1 MCAHSKQAWQAVHQN
16 WAWEVFFF
24 LPLHSPSRWW
34 ETVGYEREKEW
45 EIVGNRYKCDKGKAH
60 GRQRTAEWKEEGEAG
75 GGQRCEMR
83 LKRSVAA
90 SARWHVPILHLSSC
104 SAFYSKLPPNITP
117 LISHLLLLFI
127 SAPLQEKKL
136 LTTLA
141 ANRQLHPTYRPFKG
155 TRSQGEEKKKKR
167 LWDSN
172 HLPGRRSLFGI
183 LEVLADIS
191 AFSAVR
197 LNTYSAA
204 CCLAPHLSSHCWA
217 GSGPIWFPMAR
228 LQ

>member
-24 LPLHSPSRWW
+24 LPLHSHSRWW

-60 GRQRTAEWKEEGEAG
+60 GKQRMAEWKEEGEAG
-75 GGQRCEMR
+75 GKAEVWDETEKIR
-83 LKRSVAA
+83 VAA
-90 SARWHVPILHLSSC
+90 SNARWHVPILHLSSC

-155 TRSQGEEKKKKR
+155 TRGQREKKQQKT
-167 LWDSN
+167 
-172 HLPGRRSLFGI
+172 
-183 LEVLADIS
+183 
-191 AFSAVR
+191 AVR
-197 LNTYSAA
+197 LKS
-204 CCLAPHLSSHCWA
+204 PA
-217 GSGPIWFPMAR
+217 GSALTVWDFGGVSRNLSF
-228 LQ
+228 

>member
-1 MCAHSKQAWQAVHQN
+1 M
-16 WAWEVFFF
+16 
-24 LPLHSPSRWW
+24 
-34 ETVGYEREKEW
+34 
-45 EIVGNRYKCDKGKAH
+45 
-60 GRQRTAEWKEEGEAG
+60 AEWKEEGEAG
-75 GGQRCEMR
+75 GKAEVWDETEKIR
-83 LKRSVAA
+83 VAA
-90 SARWHVPILHLSSC
+90 SNARWHVPILHLSSC

-141 ANRQLHPTYRPFKG
+141 ANRKLHPTYRPFKG
-155 TRSQGEEKKKKR
+155 TRSQRKKKQQKR

-183 LEVLADIS
+183 LEVLAEIS

-197 LNTYSAA
+197 LNTYSDA
-204 CCLAPHLSSHCWA
+204 CCLAPPRHLTAEQEVGRYGFQWPGCRS
-217 GSGPIWFPMAR
+217 
-228 LQ
+228 